1 MFKYS
6 MDYLSYALNWYTL
19 MVMFI
24 THSFIRKW
32 LDKCTVM
39 IERASGAFLILFG
52 VRLTFMDSENK

>member
-1 MFKYS
+1 